1 MKSIVNATVVIGLVV
16 TLMVGVFLFVCGIS
30 GQFNDADWGPF
41 LPSVGVRSVVIT
53 LTGLVTMWFSYC
65 LASKIGK

>member
-1 MKSIVNATVVIGLVV
+1 MKSTVNATIVIGLVA

-41 LPSVGVRSVVIT
+41 LPSIGVRSAVIT
-53 LTGLVTMWFSYC
+53 LAGLVTMWFSYC
-65 LASKIGK
+65 LASKMGE